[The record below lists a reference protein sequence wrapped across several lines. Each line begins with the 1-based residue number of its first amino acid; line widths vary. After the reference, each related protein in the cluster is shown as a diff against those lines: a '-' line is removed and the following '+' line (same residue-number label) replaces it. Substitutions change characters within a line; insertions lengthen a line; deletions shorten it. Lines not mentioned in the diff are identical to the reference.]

1 MNQYNLNNLRELEAE
16 SIHII
21 REVAAEF
28 ENPVMLYSIGK
39 DSSVMV
45 RLAEKAFAPGKVPFP
60 LMHIDSKW
68 KFKEMVEF
76 RDKYAK
82 EKNWDLI
89 VHYNEK
95 GFEEGVGPFT
105 HGSKVHTDIM
115 KTQALLAGL
124 DKYKFDALGLR
135 KLLLNK
141 GYLITIF
148 RGIYYLKSYE
158 EKKFNTIKYSPYELL
173 SAGLKLKKVK
183 WYFALNSALKFL
195 NLTHE
200 VFSVNYI
207 INDTFNRINPVKIAG
222 TSFFFIKIKPSLFF
236 GIKKIKTSNK
246 FTLNHSDLEK
256 TLLDF
261 IYLKRNIDLKEFK
274 FNKSLFLKYLSKYD
288 KATKT
293 KINKILQWK

>member
-1 MNQYNLNNLRELEAE
+1 MKKINIVLRELK
-16 SIHII
+16 SGIVT
-21 REVAAEF
+21 R
-28 ENPVMLYSIGK
+28 K
-39 DSSVMV
+39 DLDS
-45 RLAEKAFAPGKVPFP
+45 FA
-60 LMHIDSKW
+60 
-68 KFKEMVEF
+68 
-76 RDKYAK
+76 
-82 EKNWDLI
+82 
-89 VHYNEK
+89 
-95 GFEEGVGPFT
+95 
-105 HGSKVHTDIM
+105 
-115 KTQALLAGL
+115 